1 MVDCVILSALMS
13 SPFGKSIL
21 MVGEAVIASLK
32 VVVTRTTSASFNLSS
47 KSSVT
52 MDITVGAISSILII
66 LIVIRSVFEVLE
78 ASVITIPIL

>member
-1 MVDCVILSALMS
+1 MS

>member
-32 VVVTRTTSASFNLSS
+32 VVVTRTTSASFTLSS

-52 MDITVGAISSILII
+52 MDITVGTVLSKVTKEL
-66 LIVIRSVFEVLE
+66 SVTPVTCVPEFPAV
-78 ASVITIPIL
+78 S